1 MTARLQTVTVEP
13 TKMAEND
20 GLAAGS
26 SGQAEKK
33 WPKMMVRPISH
44 PQKRPNLGTG
54 RAETALHPQNK
65 AFLGMR
71 CVVSGGAGPGRG
83 RQGRGG
89 NYRTRN
95 SVLKPD
101 KSNTMRTGGVVLTTV
116 SLPPVGMMDWARAR
130 ITRRPLDEM

>member
-1 MTARLQTVTVEP
+1 
-13 TKMAEND
+13 MAEND
-20 GLAAGS
+20 GKTDIAS
-26 SGQAEKK
+26 PKKAEFGD
-33 WPKMMVRPISH
+33 R
-44 PQKRPNLGTG
+44 TG
-54 RAETALHPQNK
+54 RNGIASPKQGVFGDA
-65 AFLGMR
+65 MR
-71 CVVSGGAGPGRG
+71 CERRAGPGRG